1 MQDTSMVTQQLLERI
16 REQPVI
22 NYSPLPE
29 YDYDHLD
36 YGMTQSIERTQGG
49 PLVVLLGRRRRQF
62 RGVSGGRLQRR

>member
-49 PLVVLLGRRRRQF
+49 RLWSCWVGGRRQF